1 MATAPALQVL
11 TYPFLVL
18 SVAMLARGW
27 YLSLSHPAGM
37 VATEVSYHVVGYNG
51 LSYQPLGIAIRRN
64 AGAVALLTLLG
75 RRFPYTR
82 YSGFEPGQDV
92 MEVLKFL
99 VREPKLIA
107 VLQKR
112 RARKDEVGLT
122 CRADV

>member
-1 MATAPALQVL
+1 M
-11 TYPFLVL
+11 
-18 SVAMLARGW
+18 
-27 YLSLSHPAGM
+27 
-37 VATEVSYHVVGYNG
+37 ATEVSYHVVSYNSP
-51 LSYQPLGIAIRRN
+51 SYQPLGIAIRRS
-64 AGAVALLTLLG
+64 AGADAYLTLLG
-75 RRFPYTR
+75 RRFPNTR
-82 YSGFEPGQDV
+82 YSSFETGQYV